1 MNRILPKCVLAIV
14 FLAFNILHNHGGQN
28 NNSHVTTKRSL
39 NKFIKIK
46 FSVACMFWLWCYLFQ
61 HELPVKILISFFIMS
76 FFFSL
81 CFLWFILFSRY
92 CCERIFSICFH
103 GPWRVGGEQRKGR
116 HKENFMCSSNTW
128 SNSSRVYSRRNSC
141 PINITIKLATTKLEM
156 ALMPTFIA
164 TVWFREIVHTSFY
177 LPCKICWLN
186 FSMRAIIFFY

>member
-1 MNRILPKCVLAIV
+1 
-14 FLAFNILHNHGGQN
+14 
-28 NNSHVTTKRSL
+28 
-39 NKFIKIK
+39 
-46 FSVACMFWLWCYLFQ
+46 MFWLWCYLFQ

-186 FSMRAIIFFY
+186 FSMHAINFFIRVKFYLCRLHTIS